1 MRRLLGKGRCVRRL
15 LLLLLLRVWRMRWKW
30 LGLSGRR
37 LIRWWLLLVRHHRG
51 RRMGLTHLKLL
62 LLGIRR
68 LLLLLLLTRLTITLS
83 QLMR

>member
-15 LLLLLLRVWRMRWKW
+15 LLLLRMWRMRWKW
-30 LGLSGRR
+30 LSSRR
-37 LIRWWLLLVRHHRG
+37 LVRWWLLIRHHRG
-51 RRMGLTHLKLL
+51 RRMGLTHLEL

-68 LLLLLLLTRLTITLS
+68 LLLLTRLTITLS

>member
-15 LLLLLLRVWRMRWKW
+15 LLLLRMWRMRWKW
-30 LGLSGRR
+30 LGLSSRR
-37 LIRWWLLLVRHHRG
+37 LIRWWLLIRHHRG

-62 LLGIRR
+62 LGIRR
-68 LLLLLLLTRLTITLS
+68 LLLLLLTRLTITLP